1 MPRPSLPPGRVVPLQ
16 GLRPDH
22 RPWRSQQL
30 PPPTLDRHFPW
41 ASESTHFLSPAPR
54 GSRGRG
60 LGSGAPRARQA
71 VRSWRGS
78 RWALTCLL
86 TTWESAYC
94 ICSRGPKL
102 RLEDPPTL
110 QQGA

>member
-1 MPRPSLPPGRVVPLQ
+1 M
-16 GLRPDH
+16 
-22 RPWRSQQL
+22 
-30 PPPTLDRHFPW
+30 
-41 ASESTHFLSPAPR
+41 
-54 GSRGRG
+54 
-60 LGSGAPRARQA
+60 GSGAPRARQA

-94 ICSRGPKL
+94 VCSRGPKLRLEDPPPCSRGPKL